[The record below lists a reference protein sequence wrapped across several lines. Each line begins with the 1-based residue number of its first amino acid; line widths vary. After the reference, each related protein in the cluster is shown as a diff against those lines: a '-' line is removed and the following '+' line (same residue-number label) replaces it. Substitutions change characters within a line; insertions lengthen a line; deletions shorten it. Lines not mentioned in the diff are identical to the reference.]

1 MKERL
6 HALIDGLNES
16 QTVYAFTFLS
26 KMFGK
31 AGTAA

>member
-6 HALIDGLNES
+6 RALIES
-16 QTVYAFTFLS
+16 LTENQVIYAFTFLS

-31 AGTAA
+31 VGEF

>member
-6 HALIDGLNES
+6 HALIEKLTES
-16 QTVYAFTFLS
+16 QVIYAFTFLS

-31 AGTAA
+31 VGEL